1 MGNGCSNQPS
11 PVVEPQ
17 PIEDK
22 PTGLK
27 LSPSL
32 ENFVESVI
40 AKRMEIHHHEIAI
53 THQRLE
59 SLEKAWTR
67 KRMDLKKHGPE
78 IFECLQMAE
87 KSRG

>member
-59 SLEKAWTR
+59 RLEKEATLR
-67 KRMDLKKHGPE
+67 FFQNSKKLKNK
-78 IFECLQMAE
+78 A
-87 KSRG
+87 KN